1 MIGGRCWGSTVR
13 AAAPPPPRPPCNF
26 SDARPPQNCAGG
38 SIIGD
43 FSLQMLLSIPISAFW
58 AWMITT
64 YNFDWQDGMG
74 GATFGVGT
82 AFLLTMRVQTAYAR
96 YWEARGHI
104 GTSIKCCRTT
114 GILVVTQFHRHYG
127 QPGSEVPKCV
137 DDIRR
142 YMMLY
147 FYTMMLQVQGK
158 SLNNSRLEQY
168 LTQPELNLLQ
178 GRKNAAVV
186 CVKWIAS
193 RLAHLESLGYMSP
206 LQLHETNDALDGMI
220 DAFNG
225 LTKIKGTPIPFP
237 IRQLCNIL
245 NTVYCY
251 TIPLV
256 FASKFASTYNEQLNI
271 IGRTC
276 LSAALISFAFFGITT
291 TRMASRPLPTPASS
305 PHRAPRPLAPG
316 ARGPARRRRQRPPLM
331 KFATGLHTELLT
343 LFSDEIPP
351 LVGQVGELTPAV
363 PNGNGGNRPRR
374 RSRASSA
381 PRRAATRASRRTCRA
396 PASSSSR
403 TAAASRSASDAGDG
417 SRSGGIKGVMGYRGC
432 VAALSSSPKLL
443 ENPVYS
449 LMMRDDK
456 QAPVHSPLSHPSW
469 TVRRLFQE
477 TTQPPPALR
486 PARGFLPFSTA
497 TSCAVLPSLLT
508 TLTSTPAAPSS
519 ASMHLS
525 WPKRAASWS
534 AVSPL

>member
-13 AAAPPPPRPPCNF
+13 APPRAPPPRRAATGDF
-26 SDARPPQNCAGG
+26 SDARAPSPKNCAGG

-276 LSAALISFAFFGITT
+276 LSAALISFAFFGINTT
-291 TRMASRPLPTPASS
+291 AKVLEDPLGDDDND
-305 PHRAPRPLAPG
+305 L
-316 ARGPARRRRQRPPLM
+316 PLM

-351 LVGQVGELTPAV
+351 SSAKSASSPPPSPTATAAAAA
-363 PNGNGGNRPRR
+363 RR

-403 TAAASRSASDAGDG
+403 TAAASRSASDAGEG
-417 SRSGGIKGVMGYRGC
+417 SRSGGIKWVMGYRGC

-456 QAPVHSPLSHPSW
+456 QAPVHSPLS
-469 TVRRLFQE
+469 
-477 TTQPPPALR
+477 
-486 PARGFLPFSTA
+486 
-497 TSCAVLPSLLT
+497 PSLMDR
-508 TLTSTPAAPSS
+508 AP
-519 ASMHLS
+519 
-525 WPKRAASWS
+525 
-534 AVSPL
+534 PLFRRRRSRRRR

>member
-1 MIGGRCWGSTVR
+1 MKRSNTSSLNVKYKDDGGAEKRGVGGSIKHCMSSAIDCFFNDWR
-13 AAAPPPPRPPCNF
+13 SMLGLDGARPAAPPPPRPPCNF
-26 SDARPPQNCAGG
+26 SDARAVPHNCAGG

-276 LSAALISFAFFGITT
+276 LSAALISFAFFGINTT
-291 TRMASRPLPTPASS
+291 AKARRLSFLPPRRPADRARRPPPLT
-305 PHRAPRPLAPG
+305 APRPLASG
-316 ARGPARRRRQRPPLM
+316 ARGPARRRRQRPPPHEVRHRPAHRTPDAFLRRDT
-331 KFATGLHTELLT
+331 AARRPGGRAHPRRPQRRQRRRPPHV
-343 LFSDEIPP
+343 DEA
-351 LVGQVGELTPAV
+351 EHRRHRAV
-363 PNGNGGNRPRR
+363 PQLVRAVVRAARRQAQAVRR
-374 RSRASSA
+374 R
-381 PRRAATRASRRTCRA
+381 
-396 PASSSSR
+396 
-403 TAAASRSASDAGDG
+403 
-417 SRSGGIKGVMGYRGC
+417 
-432 VAALSSSPKLL
+432 
-443 ENPVYS
+443 
-449 LMMRDDK
+449 
-456 QAPVHSPLSHPSW
+456 
-469 TVRRLFQE
+469 RRLV
-477 TTQPPPALR
+477 R
-486 PARGFLPFSTA
+486 PVMRAKGRGRGLAGSNGLW
-497 TSCAVLPSLLT
+497 VIEGV
-508 TLTSTPAAPSS
+508 
-519 ASMHLS
+519 
-525 WPKRAASWS
+525 WPR
-534 AVSPL
+534 

>member
-1 MIGGRCWGSTVR
+1 MKRSNTSSLNVKYKDDGGAEKRGVGGSIKHCMSSAIDCFFNDWR
-13 AAAPPPPRPPCNF
+13 SMLGLDGARPAAPPLAAPSLQFFPLTLPPKI
-26 SDARPPQNCAGG
+26 CAGG

-276 LSAALISFAFFGITT
+276 LSAALISFAFFGINTT
-291 TRMASRPLPTPASS
+291 AKVLEDPLGDDDND
-305 PHRAPRPLAPG
+305 L
-316 ARGPARRRRQRPPLM
+316 PLM

-363 PNGNGGNRPRR
+363 PNGTGGG
-374 RSRASSA
+374 
-381 PRRAATRASRRTCRA
+381 RRTSTKPSIVGTAPCRNSCEPSYVPRA
-396 PASSSSR
+396 GKLKQ
-403 TAAASRSASDAGDG
+403 SD
-417 SRSGGIKGVMGYRGC
+417 GGGVSFG
-432 VAALSSSPKLL
+432 
-443 ENPVYS
+443 
-449 LMMRDDK
+449 
-456 QAPVHSPLSHPSW
+456 Q
-469 TVRRLFQE
+469 
-477 TTQPPPALR
+477 
-486 PARGFLPFSTA
+486 
-497 TSCAVLPSLLT
+497 
-508 TLTSTPAAPSS
+508 
-519 ASMHLS
+519 
-525 WPKRAASWS
+525 
-534 AVSPL
+534 

>member
-1 MIGGRCWGSTVR
+1 MKRSNTSLNVKYKDDGGAEKRGVGGSIKHCMYVAIDCFFNDWR
-13 AAAPPPPRPPCNF
+13 SMLGLDGARPRRMRRAAPPPRRRYGRNF
-26 SDARPPQNCAGG
+26 PTPTLCPKICAGG

-276 LSAALISFAFFGITT
+276 LSAALISFAFFGINTT
-291 TRMASRPLPTPASS
+291 AKVWPRPPSPRRPPS
-305 PHRAPRPLAPG
+305 PHRARPS
-316 ARGPARRRRQRPPLM
+316 PP
-331 KFATGLHTELLT
+331 
-343 LFSDEIPP
+343 P
-351 LVGQVGELTPAV
+351 
-363 PNGNGGNRPRR
+363 
-374 RSRASSA
+374 SR
-381 PRRAATRASRRTCRA
+381 C
-396 PASSSSR
+396 SR
-403 TAAASRSASDAGDG
+403 TRSATTTTT
-417 SRSGGIKGVMGYRGC
+417 
-432 VAALSSSPKLL
+432 SP
-443 ENPVYS
+443 S
-449 LMMRDDK
+449 
-456 QAPVHSPLSHPSW
+456 
-469 TVRRLFQE
+469 
-477 TTQPPPALR
+477 
-486 PARGFLPFSTA
+486 
-497 TSCAVLPSLLT
+497 
-508 TLTSTPAAPSS
+508 
-519 ASMHLS
+519 
-525 WPKRAASWS
+525 
-534 AVSPL
+534 

>member
-13 AAAPPPPRPPCNF
+13 APPRPRRRALPAIF
-26 SDARPPQNCAGG
+26 PTRDAVPHNCAGG

-276 LSAALISFAFFGITT
+276 LSAALISFAFFGINTT
-291 TRMASRPLPTPASS
+291 AKVLEDPLGDDDND
-305 PHRAPRPLAPG
+305 L
-316 ARGPARRRRQRPPLM
+316 PLM

-363 PNGNGGNRPRR
+363 PNGNGGG
-374 RSRASSA
+374 
-381 PRRAATRASRRTCRA
+381 RRTSTKPSIVGTAPCRNSCEPSYVPRA
-396 PASSSSR
+396 GKLKQ
-403 TAAASRSASDAGDG
+403 SD
-417 SRSGGIKGVMGYRGC
+417 GGGVSFG
-432 VAALSSSPKLL
+432 
-443 ENPVYS
+443 
-449 LMMRDDK
+449 
-456 QAPVHSPLSHPSW
+456 Q
-469 TVRRLFQE
+469 
-477 TTQPPPALR
+477 
-486 PARGFLPFSTA
+486 
-497 TSCAVLPSLLT
+497 
-508 TLTSTPAAPSS
+508 
-519 ASMHLS
+519 
-525 WPKRAASWS
+525 
-534 AVSPL
+534 

>member
-13 AAAPPPPRPPCNF
+13 APPRPLRRALPAIF
-26 SDARPPQNCAGG
+26 PTRDAVPHNCAGG

-271 IGRTC
+271 IARTC
-276 LSAALISFAFFGITT
+276 LSAALISFAFFGINTT
-291 TRMASRPLPTPASS
+291 AKVLEDPLGDDDND
-305 PHRAPRPLAPG
+305 L
-316 ARGPARRRRQRPPLM
+316 PLM

-363 PNGNGGNRPRR
+363 PNGNGGG
-374 RSRASSA
+374 
-381 PRRAATRASRRTCRA
+381 RRTSTKPSIVGTAPCRNSCEPSYVPRA
-396 PASSSSR
+396 GKLKQ
-403 TAAASRSASDAGDG
+403 SD
-417 SRSGGIKGVMGYRGC
+417 GGGVSFG
-432 VAALSSSPKLL
+432 
-443 ENPVYS
+443 
-449 LMMRDDK
+449 
-456 QAPVHSPLSHPSW
+456 Q
-469 TVRRLFQE
+469 
-477 TTQPPPALR
+477 
-486 PARGFLPFSTA
+486 
-497 TSCAVLPSLLT
+497 
-508 TLTSTPAAPSS
+508 
-519 ASMHLS
+519 
-525 WPKRAASWS
+525 
-534 AVSPL
+534 

>member
-13 AAAPPPPRPPCNF
+13 TPPRPRRRALTAIFPTRAP
-26 SDARPPQNCAGG
+26 SPKNCAGG

-276 LSAALISFAFFGITT
+276 LSAALISFAFFGINTT
-291 TRMASRPLPTPASS
+291 AKVRARATRRDGPPSLPAPASLPSPRAPPLPS
-305 PHRAPRPLAPG
+305 G
-316 ARGPARRRRQRPPLM
+316 ARGPARRRRQRPPP
-331 KFATGLHTELLT
+331 HE
-343 LFSDEIPP
+343 
-351 LVGQVGELTPAV
+351 
-363 PNGNGGNRPRR
+363 
-374 RSRASSA
+374 
-381 PRRAATRASRRTCRA
+381 
-396 PASSSSR
+396 
-403 TAAASRSASDAGDG
+403 
-417 SRSGGIKGVMGYRGC
+417 
-432 VAALSSSPKLL
+432 
-443 ENPVYS
+443 
-449 LMMRDDK
+449 
-456 QAPVHSPLSHPSW
+456 
-469 TVRRLFQE
+469 VRH
-477 TTQPPPALR
+477 R
-486 PARGFLPFSTA
+486 PAHRTPDA
-497 TSCAVLPSLLT
+497 LL
-508 TLTSTPAAPSS
+508 
-519 ASMHLS
+519 
-525 WPKRAASWS
+525 
-534 AVSPL
+534 

>member
-13 AAAPPPPRPPCNF
+13 APPPRPRLNYA
-26 SDARPPQNCAGG
+26 SNLSHLPPTPKICAGG

-276 LSAALISFAFFGITT
+276 LSAALISFAFFGINTT
-291 TRMASRPLPTPASS
+291 AKVCARARRGATAVPPSPRRPPS
-305 PHRAPRPLAPG
+305 PHRAP
-316 ARGPARRRRQRPPLM
+316 PP
-331 KFATGLHTELLT
+331 
-343 LFSDEIPP
+343 
-351 LVGQVGELTPAV
+351 
-363 PNGNGGNRPRR
+363 RPR
-374 RSRASSA
+374 
-381 PRRAATRASRRTCRA
+381 C
-396 PASSSSR
+396 SR
-403 TAAASRSASDAGDG
+403 TRSATTTTT
-417 SRSGGIKGVMGYRGC
+417 
-432 VAALSSSPKLL
+432 SP
-443 ENPVYS
+443 S
-449 LMMRDDK
+449 
-456 QAPVHSPLSHPSW
+456 
-469 TVRRLFQE
+469 
-477 TTQPPPALR
+477 
-486 PARGFLPFSTA
+486 
-497 TSCAVLPSLLT
+497 
-508 TLTSTPAAPSS
+508 
-519 ASMHLS
+519 
-525 WPKRAASWS
+525 
-534 AVSPL
+534 

>member
-1 MIGGRCWGSTVR
+1 
-13 AAAPPPPRPPCNF
+13 
-26 SDARPPQNCAGG
+26 
-38 SIIGD
+38 
-43 FSLQMLLSIPISAFW
+43 
-58 AWMITT
+58 
-64 YNFDWQDGMG
+64 
-74 GATFGVGT
+74 
-82 AFLLTMRVQTAYAR
+82 
-96 YWEARGHI
+96 
-104 GTSIKCCRTT
+104 
-114 GILVVTQFHRHYG
+114 
-127 QPGSEVPKCV
+127 
-137 DDIRR
+137 
-142 YMMLY
+142 MMLY

-225 LTKIKGTPIPFP
+225 LTKDQGHADPLPDP
-237 IRQLCNIL
+237 PALQHPQHGVLL
-245 NTVYCY
+245 HD
-251 TIPLV
+251 PLV

-276 LSAALISFAFFGITT
+276 LSAALISFAFFGINTT
-291 TRMASRPLPTPASS
+291 AKVLEDPLGDDDNDLPSRQVC
-305 PHRAPRPLAPG
+305 HR
-316 ARGPARRRRQRPPLM
+316 PAR
-331 KFATGLHTELLT
+331 TLT
-343 LFSDEIPP
+343 ALFSDEIPP
-351 LVGQVGELTPAV
+351 SLAKSAGTSPPPSPTATAAAAA
-363 PNGNGGNRPRR
+363 RR

-403 TAAASRSASDAGDG
+403 TAAASRSASDAGEG
-417 SRSGGIKGVMGYRGC
+417 SRSGGIKWVMGYRGC

-456 QAPVHSPLSHPSW
+456 QAPIRSPLSPSLMD
-469 TVRRLFQE
+469 RAPPSQE

-525 WPKRAASWS
+525 WPKRAASCS

>member
-13 AAAPPPPRPPCNF
+13 APPLRPRPNRAPIF
-26 SDARPPQNCAGG
+26 SPLTLAPKICAGG

-276 LSAALISFAFFGITT
+276 LSAALISFAFFGINTT
-291 TRMASRPLPTPASS
+291 AKVLEDPLGDDDND
-305 PHRAPRPLAPG
+305 L
-316 ARGPARRRRQRPPLM
+316 PLM
-331 KFATGLHTELLT
+331 KFATGLHTELLA

-363 PNGNGGNRPRR
+363 PNGNGGG
-374 RSRASSA
+374 
-381 PRRAATRASRRTCRA
+381 RRTSTKPSIVGTAPCRNSCEPSYVPRA
-396 PASSSSR
+396 GKLKQ
-403 TAAASRSASDAGDG
+403 SD
-417 SRSGGIKGVMGYRGC
+417 GGGVSFG
-432 VAALSSSPKLL
+432 
-443 ENPVYS
+443 
-449 LMMRDDK
+449 
-456 QAPVHSPLSHPSW
+456 Q
-469 TVRRLFQE
+469 
-477 TTQPPPALR
+477 
-486 PARGFLPFSTA
+486 
-497 TSCAVLPSLLT
+497 
-508 TLTSTPAAPSS
+508 
-519 ASMHLS
+519 
-525 WPKRAASWS
+525 
-534 AVSPL
+534 

>member
-13 AAAPPPPRPPCNF
+13 APPRPRRRALPAF
-26 SDARPPQNCAGG
+26 FFDARAVPHNCAGG

-276 LSAALISFAFFGITT
+276 LSAALISFAFFGINTT
-291 TRMASRPLPTPASS
+291 AKVLEDPLGDDDND
-305 PHRAPRPLAPG
+305 L
-316 ARGPARRRRQRPPLM
+316 PLM

-363 PNGNGGNRPRR
+363 PNGNGGG
-374 RSRASSA
+374 
-381 PRRAATRASRRTCRA
+381 RRTSTKPSIVGTAPCRNSCEPSYVPRA
-396 PASSSSR
+396 GKLKQ
-403 TAAASRSASDAGDG
+403 SD
-417 SRSGGIKGVMGYRGC
+417 GGGVSFG
-432 VAALSSSPKLL
+432 
-443 ENPVYS
+443 
-449 LMMRDDK
+449 
-456 QAPVHSPLSHPSW
+456 Q
-469 TVRRLFQE
+469 
-477 TTQPPPALR
+477 
-486 PARGFLPFSTA
+486 
-497 TSCAVLPSLLT
+497 
-508 TLTSTPAAPSS
+508 
-519 ASMHLS
+519 
-525 WPKRAASWS
+525 
-534 AVSPL
+534 

>member
-1 MIGGRCWGSTVR
+1 MKRSNTSSLNVKYKDDGGAEKRGIGGSIKHCMSSAIDCFFNDWRSMLGLDGAR
-13 AAAPPPPRPPCNF
+13 PAAPRRARATTCAARATAGDVTGAIFPPSLCPKI
-26 SDARPPQNCAGG
+26 CAGG

-276 LSAALISFAFFGITT
+276 LSAALISFAFFGINTT
-291 TRMASRPLPTPASS
+291 AKVLEDPLGDDDND
-305 PHRAPRPLAPG
+305 L
-316 ARGPARRRRQRPPLM
+316 PLM

-363 PNGNGGNRPRR
+363 PNGNGGG
-374 RSRASSA
+374 
-381 PRRAATRASRRTCRA
+381 RRTSTKPSIVGTAPCRNSCEPSYVPRA
-396 PASSSSR
+396 GKLKQ
-403 TAAASRSASDAGDG
+403 SD
-417 SRSGGIKGVMGYRGC
+417 GGGVSFG
-432 VAALSSSPKLL
+432 
-443 ENPVYS
+443 
-449 LMMRDDK
+449 
-456 QAPVHSPLSHPSW
+456 Q
-469 TVRRLFQE
+469 
-477 TTQPPPALR
+477 
-486 PARGFLPFSTA
+486 
-497 TSCAVLPSLLT
+497 
-508 TLTSTPAAPSS
+508 
-519 ASMHLS
+519 
-525 WPKRAASWS
+525 
-534 AVSPL
+534 

>member
-13 AAAPPPPRPPCNF
+13 APPLRPRPNRAPIF
-26 SDARPPQNCAGG
+26 SPLTLAPKICAGG

-276 LSAALISFAFFGITT
+276 LSAALISFAFFGINTT
-291 TRMASRPLPTPASS
+291 AKVLEDPLGDDDND
-305 PHRAPRPLAPG
+305 L
-316 ARGPARRRRQRPPLM
+316 PLM

-363 PNGNGGNRPRR
+363 PNGNGGG
-374 RSRASSA
+374 
-381 PRRAATRASRRTCRA
+381 RRTSTKPSIVGTAPCRNSCEPSYVPRA
-396 PASSSSR
+396 GKLKQ
-403 TAAASRSASDAGDG
+403 SD
-417 SRSGGIKGVMGYRGC
+417 GGGVSFG
-432 VAALSSSPKLL
+432 
-443 ENPVYS
+443 
-449 LMMRDDK
+449 
-456 QAPVHSPLSHPSW
+456 Q
-469 TVRRLFQE
+469 
-477 TTQPPPALR
+477 
-486 PARGFLPFSTA
+486 
-497 TSCAVLPSLLT
+497 
-508 TLTSTPAAPSS
+508 
-519 ASMHLS
+519 
-525 WPKRAASWS
+525 
-534 AVSPL
+534 

>member
-13 AAAPPPPRPPCNF
+13 APPPRPRLNYA
-26 SDARPPQNCAGG
+26 SNLSHLPPTPKICAGG

-193 RLAHLESLGYMSP
+193 RLAHLESLGDMSP

-276 LSAALISFAFFGITT
+276 LSAALISFAFFGINTT
-291 TRMASRPLPTPASS
+291 AKVRGARAARRDGPPSLPAPASLPS
-305 PHRAPRPLAPG
+305 PRAPPLAPG
-316 ARGPARRRRQRPPLM
+316 ARGPARRRRQRPPPHEVRHRPAHRAPDAFLRRDT
-331 KFATGLHTELLT
+331 AARRPGGRAHPRRPQRQRRRPPHV
-343 LFSDEIPP
+343 DEA
-351 LVGQVGELTPAV
+351 EHRRHRAV
-363 PNGNGGNRPRR
+363 PQLVRAVVRAARRQAQAVRR
-374 RSRASSA
+374 R
-381 PRRAATRASRRTCRA
+381 
-396 PASSSSR
+396 
-403 TAAASRSASDAGDG
+403 
-417 SRSGGIKGVMGYRGC
+417 
-432 VAALSSSPKLL
+432 
-443 ENPVYS
+443 
-449 LMMRDDK
+449 
-456 QAPVHSPLSHPSW
+456 
-469 TVRRLFQE
+469 RRLV
-477 TTQPPPALR
+477 R
-486 PARGFLPFSTA
+486 PVMRAKGRGRAGSNGLW
-497 TSCAVLPSLLT
+497 VIEGV
-508 TLTSTPAAPSS
+508 
-519 ASMHLS
+519 
-525 WPKRAASWS
+525 WPR
-534 AVSPL
+534 